1 MAPDVLRPLK
11 KITDPV
17 HGEVYLTALEV
28 AVLDSK
34 PMQRLR
40 RVRQLGTTHLVY
52 PGATHTRFSHSL
64 GALRVAQDLMD
75 VALAQGLG
83 PHRVEDLFGEWQSK
97 LPEEYERMVGQAT
110 VLARL
115 GALLHDLGHVPF
127 GHTLEEDLGILERH
141 DENEQRFEGLWQSVL
156 SDLQERR
163 DLAPGG
169 ITLPEGLSEQLKP
182 LILSEWARKAQIP
195 QTYPFV
201 ADIVGNT
208 ICADLIDYLQRDH
221 RYTGLPAG
229 FGHRFLDGFYVT
241 KSDHPYQPE
250 RMVIQINRAGRPRAD
265 VVSELLKYL
274 RYRYELSERALV
286 HHAKLAADVMIGKVM
301 QMWRDALESESGSD
315 AAIGAIESQM
325 LRRGDDGLLEHL
337 LDEAEQRPED
347 SRWRGIGE
355 IASQL
360 QSRRLFKLAG
370 VYRRRAK
377 ATDLYKAH
385 GTPAARAELERDA
398 ARYAGAEHGWMVA
411 VWIPDPNMRF
421 KPAGVLVDDGNE
433 TEIVDLAAWDLEN
446 GRRGSEII
454 ESHLGLWAVRVYVD
468 SRLSKEQRAVVL
480 ARLQAKL
487 GINGWDGESRTLARI
502 AAERVCAE
510 KQLPATALTELTE
523 SAEPLSTSHQ
533 TFEDLV
539 QALGDSTSSVRL
551 RRLHQWRQRGSI
563 SIEHPD
569 LEAKITSASDSVV
582 TLDGVECDV
591 TSEKGVVRLNLALFV
606 RDLPD
611 DVFEAPEGRGRVLA
625 HITGSPDDFE
635 ARVLDQLPSSAPAR
649 RQGSPRATG
658 GSALTELAVELAIR
672 EFLSSDA
679 PDRLL

>member
-1 MAPDVLRPLK
+1 MPEWGLTEAQINAGPWDLAPELLRPSK
-11 KITDPV
+11 KITDPI
-17 HGEVYLTALEV
+17 HGEIYLTNLEA
-28 AVLDSK
+28 AVLDSR

-83 PHRVEDLFGEWQSK
+83 PHRVEDLFGEWQAK
-97 LPEEYERMVGQAT
+97 PPKEYERMVGQAT

-156 SDLQERR
+156 ADLQERR

-169 ITLPEGLSEQLKP
+169 ITLPEGLTEQLKP

-241 KSDHPYQPE
+241 KSDHPYRPE
-250 RMVIQINRAGRPRAD
+250 RMVIRIKRAGRARAD

-286 HHAKLAADVMIGKVM
+286 HHAKLAADVMIGKTM
-301 QMWRDALESESGSD
+301 EMWRAALRAESDDDD
-315 AAIGAIESQM
+315 AAIAAIESEV

-337 LDEAEQRPED
+337 LDEAEQRPQD
-347 SRWRGIGE
+347 GRWRGIGE
-355 IASQL
+355 IAGQL
-360 QSRRLFKLAG
+360 QNRKLFKQAG
-370 VYRRRAK
+370 AYTGRAM
-377 ATDLYKAH
+377 AASLYDRYQSP
-385 GTPAARAELERDA
+385 TAREDIEQDA
-398 ARYAGAEHGWMVA
+398 ARYAGATHGWMVA
-411 VWIPDPNMRF
+411 MWVPNPKMRL
-421 KPAGVLVDDGNE
+421 KPAGVLVDDGTE
-433 TEIVDLAAWDLEN
+433 TEIVELEAWDREN

-454 ESHLGLWAVRVYVD
+454 ESHHSLWAVRVYVD
-468 SRLSKEQRAVVL
+468 SRLSEEQRDVVL
-480 ARLQAKL
+480 GRLQARL
-487 GINGWDGESRTLARI
+487 GINEWDGGNRTLAQL
-502 AAERVCAE
+502 AAYRVCAE
-510 KQLPATALTELTE
+510 KQLPITAVDDLTKSASGSRPTSRRSNNLCRRWATPWRVATWPSCEG
-523 SAEPLSTSHQ
+523 
-533 TFEDLV
+533 
-539 QALGDSTSSVRL
+539 GDSQTV
-551 RRLHQWRQRGSI
+551 
-563 SIEHPD
+563 
-569 LEAKITSASDSVV
+569 
-582 TLDGVECDV
+582 
-591 TSEKGVVRLNLALFV
+591 
-606 RDLPD
+606 
-611 DVFEAPEGRGRVLA
+611 
-625 HITGSPDDFE
+625 
-635 ARVLDQLPSSAPAR
+635 
-649 RQGSPRATG
+649 
-658 GSALTELAVELAIR
+658 SALDTPISRPRSPTPPA
-672 EFLSSDA
+672 
-679 PDRLL
+679 LL